1 MLCQFGV
8 MRDDQ
13 QRGAGFGAARE
24 EQFDDFV
31 PGRSIEIAG
40 GFVGENQVGAG
51 GEQLGLTAQRRGA
64 ARSVGRSL
72 EDVRTDAGS
81 KRNTCCRQKRK
92 AVP

>member
-13 QRGAGFGAARE
+13 QRGTGFGAARE

-51 GEQLGLTAQRRGA
+51 GDGTRMPRRNGPTGPT
-64 ARSVGRSL
+64 S
-72 EDVRTDAGS
+72 T
-81 KRNTCCRQKRK
+81 K
-92 AVP
+92 VPNWYERAFSYW